1 MANSAAMN
9 FGVQSYCFRNFKDN
23 QEVAQLVKKIGVSSI
38 ELCGVHANFEDPT
51 GFRDIVKIYRDA
63 GVDIVSIGV
72 QTFSGEAKERKWFEC
87 AAAAGAR
94 HISAHFRIDSFQTAV
109 PATAKLAE
117 EYGMRIGIHCHGGY
131 MFGGSPDV
139 IRHLLDLGGERIGVN
154 IDTAWC
160 MQIGP
165 HHGKPSQW
173 VRERFAGRVYGVHY
187 KDFVFDRNGQWNDV
201 VVGTGNLDLPDFVKA
216 LEETGFDGMAVI
228 EYEANPENPVPALTE
243 CVRKMRELAK

>member
-72 QTFSGEAKERKWFEC
+72 QTFSGEAKERKWFVC

-109 PATAKLAE
+109 PATAKLA
-117 EYGMRIGIHCHGGY
+117 
-131 MFGGSPDV
+131 
-139 IRHLLDLGGERIGVN
+139 
-154 IDTAWC
+154 
-160 MQIGP
+160 
-165 HHGKPSQW
+165 
-173 VRERFAGRVYGVHY
+173 
-187 KDFVFDRNGQWNDV
+187 
-201 VVGTGNLDLPDFVKA
+201 
-216 LEETGFDGMAVI
+216 
-228 EYEANPENPVPALTE
+228 
-243 CVRKMRELAK
+243 